1 MNIRICL
8 FSLLPSAGLTSINA
22 ATLDDVLGSIA
33 NNNIELKKLEASQK
47 SQIAEIKTSN
57 NLEDTQLE
65 FEYQKGDNVD
75 GNKHGFGI
83 SQGFDWPGMY
93 LERAKSNK
101 SLINAAGHEYSAQR
115 LNILLN
121 AKQVCLKIINSNR
134 KIQAQTEVYNNIAQ
148 LSAEY
153 DKGFKH
159 GEISI
164 LDINKLKIELLNVKQ
179 TLDRTKTE
187 RAMLIEELTALNGN
201 QPIAGIESINS
212 YPEQS
217 LESIET
223 YESQLAADPENMLN
237 STLIESSKSNVTMAK
252 MGWFPKFAIGYKY
265 ANELGD
271 KFNGLTLGMSLP
283 LFSNKNKVNVAKTEL
298 IAAEYNQ
305 MNISTDKSAKLHADY
320 SQAVNLK
327 SQIHAYNNVL
337 SDSSNKEML
346 KKALDGGQITLLNYL
361 LELRYFL
368 EAQQTLLD
376 LEFEYNSTL
385 ANLNRYNLL

>member
-8 FSLLPSAGLTSINA
+8 FSILLSASLTSINA

-93 LERAKSNK
+93 IERAKSNK

-148 LSAEY
+148 LSTEY

-223 YESQLAADPENMLN
+223 YKSQLAADPENMLN

-283 LFSNKNKVNVAKTEL
+283 LFSNKNKVNVAKAEL

-385 ANLNRYNLL
+385 ANLNRYSLL

>member
-8 FSLLPSAGLTSINA
+8 FSLLLSAGLTSINA

>member
-8 FSLLPSAGLTSINA
+8 FSLLLSASLTSINA
-22 ATLDDVLGSIA
+22 VTLDDVLGSIA

-65 FEYQKGDNVD
+65 FEYQKGDNMD

-101 SLINAAGHEYSAQR
+101 SLINAAGHEYFAQR

-179 TLDRTKTE
+179 ALDRTKTE

-223 YESQLAADPENMLN
+223 YESQLAADPENKLN

-283 LFSNKNKVNVAKTEL
+283 LFSNKNKVNVAKAEL